1 GKMPAYIASE
11 TAIEK
16 SLEEL
21 QNETIE
27 KVENAMDNMQFSV
40 ALSSLWQL
48 ISRTNKYIDET
59 EPWILAKDE
68 ANKERLG
75 NVMAHL
81 AESLRKIAIM
91 LQPFLTEAPK
101 EIFRQLGLDDTALN
115 EWDRVH
121 DNDQIKAGTSV
132 QKGKPIFPRLDEDKE
147 VETIKAMMQKP
158 APETKAS
165 ERQVQEQKEVIA
177 IDDFMKLDMRVAE
190 VLKAEPVKKTDKLL
204 KLQLDVG
211 TDKRQV
217 VSGIAEY
224 YKAEE
229 LVGKKVICVT
239 NLKPVKLRG
248 EKSEGMIL
256 CGEDDSGQVVLTSVE
271 QSLPNGS

>member
-81 AESLRKIAIM
+81 AESLRFTAVM
-91 LQPFLTEAPK
+91 LQPFLTEAPEK
-101 EIFRQLGLDDTALN
+101 IFTQLGIEDESLKM
-115 EWDRVH
+115 WDSLGEVGK
-121 DNDQIKAGTSV
+121 IEAGTV
-132 QKGKPIFPRLDEDKE
+132 IQKGKPMFPRLEMEKE
-147 VETIKAMMQKP
+147 IEAIKQMM
-158 APETKAS
+158 
-165 ERQVQEQKEVIA
+165 
-177 IDDFMKLDMRVAE
+177 
-190 VLKAEPVKKTDKLL
+190 
-204 KLQLDVG
+204 
-211 TDKRQV
+211 
-217 VSGIAEY
+217 
-224 YKAEE
+224 
-229 LVGKKVICVT
+229 T
-239 NLKPVKLRG
+239 N
-248 EKSEGMIL
+248 
-256 CGEDDSGQVVLTSVE
+256 
-271 QSLPNGS
+271 